1 MLQFQKG
8 DKLAV
13 MKSTDSTII
22 NRYFD
27 VAGVEV
33 TQGYAFKRLRLGG
46 AQSAREA
53 GVFSEEVK
61 KQMSHASS
69 AHKRNYLKQLPKTM
83 KDMVAGAGHSQQTI
97 LLGRSAVSAR
107 HTKEFQ
113 DLYWSVCPTKDPGF
127 RARVQLLEVR
137 AGILSDAHGGL
148 SGGHGR
154 GATAGPGSEVD
165 IRGCPGGKVLLG

>member
-127 RARVQLLEVR
+127 RARVQGWLQLEKCEL
-137 AGILSDAHGGL
+137 ASSLMHM
-148 SGGHGR
+148 
-154 GATAGPGSEVD
+154 VD
-165 IRGCPGGKVLLG
+165 CLEDMAEVLLQDLAVK